1 MYCSRSG
8 KETGKYGRGIKG
20 ETNMGIFEFLFQ
32 KHGNNE
38 TGANKTEKEQPL
50 DIKEEMNLAD
60 TLKEV
65 QEEKFTFMVEQVFT
79 DKEQKTLA
87 TGVVR
92 GGKATVNSKVYI
104 ITRGRRAAACEIE
117 KIENPKEGIL
127 EEAEKDMPVA
137 LYLKGVTPQML
148 HMADIITNEEPNL
161 VDLSKPIYNGRIK
174 GLMRQA
180 SLAPSDEL
188 MNLIYEEFAMN
199 TRMIGVILLS
209 EEPEAD
215 ENGMA
220 KFKEGTTMQLPL
232 LTAPNGSKFYPVFT
246 DMQECEKWHEIL
258 EPKTMLVN
266 FDEIYSIIKGNPDT
280 NGVVI
285 NPFGENM
292 MVDEKLLDHLKERK
306 QNLNQQVVKEHIS
319 ADTKISVADLAE
331 FPVEMAKA
339 MTQVLE
345 KEPEVKKAWLRLMK
359 KQEEVSYLFVVD
371 MDGTGLEKSL
381 FDKVAQ
387 AAQPYLKGV
396 SINMITCREDLGK
409 QAVEGVPAFYQV
421 DSSVN

>member
-1 MYCSRSG
+1 MYCSRPG
-8 KETGKYGRGIKG
+8 KETGKYGRGIIGKKD
-20 ETNMGIFEFLFQ
+20 MGLFELLFQ
-32 KHGNNE
+32 KNKNNE
-38 TGANKTEKEQPL
+38 TDEKVT
-50 DIKEEMNLAD
+50 KEEQSVELQEEINLAA
-60 TLKEV
+60 TLKDM

-79 DKEQKTLA
+79 DKDQKTLA

-92 GGKATVNSKVYI
+92 GGKVTVNSKVYI

-127 EEAEKDMPVA
+127 EEAPKDMPVA

-161 VDLSKPIYNGRIK
+161 ADLSRPIYNGRIK

-180 SLAPSDEL
+180 SLATSDEL

-209 EEPEAD
+209 EEPQAD

-220 KFKEGTTMQLPL
+220 RFKEGTTMQLPL
-232 LTAPNGSKFYPVFT
+232 LTAPDGSKFYPVFT

-306 QNLNQQVVKEHIS
+306 QNLSQQVVKEHIN
-319 ADTKISVADLAE
+319 ADTKVSVADLAE

-339 MTQVLE
+339 ITEVLE
-345 KEPEVKKAWLRLMK
+345 KEPTVKKGWLRLMK
-359 KQEEVSYLFVVD
+359 KEEEISYLFVVD
-371 MDGTGLEKSL
+371 MEGAEVQQSL
-381 FDKVAQ
+381 FEKVAK
-387 AAQPYLKGV
+387 AAQPHLKG
-396 SINMITCREDLGK
+396 IGIGMITCQEELGK
-409 QAVEGVPAFYQV
+409 QAVENVAAFYQA
-421 DSSVN
+421 D